1 MGLRVSD
8 NAISML
14 IEALESELKMVNE
27 QSNCMADEMI
37 DCLKFIVTDPVMMH
51 GFAEFICAKYAG
63 KPDKIKSALG
73 YLHDSYMDMSTVP
86 GCETIF
92 TSWND

>member
-14 IEALESELKMVNE
+14 IEALESELGMAR
-27 QSNCMADEMI
+27 QQLDRMADEKI
-37 DCLKFIVTDPVMMH
+37 DCLKFIVTDPAMMR

-63 KPDKIKSALG
+63 KPDKIKSALD
-73 YLHDSYMDMSTVP
+73 YLHDSYMDMSKIT
-86 GCETIF
+86 GCKDIF
-92 TSWND
+92 KSWN